1 MPSSPLSLS
10 MPLTDIR
17 LLAGAT
23 LPAKA
28 DDDDVAGWTA
38 RQVHRLGGSVRQHL
52 DGSRVVVEW
61 TPDTRRQ
68 SGPAEAVEWL
78 KAGQYHEAS
87 VVLELLLSAQPDNEV
102 VLYNL
107 GMVHSDLGNFGRAEE
122 LLRKCLVVE
131 PKHINARVALGVAL
145 LRQGQTAEGAQML
158 QDALAVD
165 PDNSW
170 AHRNLAVALQRQG
183 NIDSAVEHL
192 RSTVALNPRDELGW
206 TGLGKALEQ
215 AGEMAEADE
224 AFKRVIE
231 LAGFGDAAEMAQQGR
246 SRIAQSTFHAN
257 AAGAERPDAVMY
269 CLAALESFGAMGEAE
284 LKAVVLEIATLGQQ
298 GLDVNNPDRTHR
310 LRALPGEFTGL
321 QLVSYLYVGMQR
333 IAPGQ
338 DVGFD
343 LVREYNIARAL
354 YRPAPMPSTPAVE

>member
-10 MPLTDIR
+10 MPVTDIR

-28 DDDDVAGWTA
+28 DDGDVAGWAA

-52 DGSRVVVEW
+52 AGERVVVEW

-78 KAGQYHEAS
+78 EAGQYHEAA
-87 VVLELLLSAQPDNEV
+87 VVLELLLSADPDSEV

-107 GMVHSDLGNFGRAEE
+107 GMAHSDLGNLSRAEE
-122 LLRKCLVVE
+122 LLRKCLEVE
-131 PKHINARVALGVAL
+131 PNHINARVALGVAL
-145 LRQGQTAEGAQML
+145 LRQGQTAEGARILEQT
-158 QDALAVD
+158 LAID

-183 NIDSAVEHL
+183 DTHGAVEHL
-192 RSTVALNPRDELGW
+192 RAAVASNPRDELGW
-206 TGLGKALEQ
+206 AGLGKALEQ

-224 AFKRVIE
+224 AYKRAIE
-231 LAGFGDAAEMAQQGR
+231 LTGFGDTAEMAQQGR
-246 SRIAQSTFHAN
+246 SRIAQSTFRAN

-269 CLAALESFGAMGEAE
+269 CLAALETFGSMGEAE
-284 LKAVVLEIATLGQQ
+284 LRDVVLEIATLGQQ

-310 LRALPGEFTGL
+310 LRTMPGEFTGL
-321 QLVSYLYVGMQR
+321 QLVSYLYVGMRQLS
-333 IAPGQ
+333 PGV

-343 LVREYNIARAL
+343 LSGEYSVA
-354 YRPAPMPSTPAVE
+354 STINSGTG